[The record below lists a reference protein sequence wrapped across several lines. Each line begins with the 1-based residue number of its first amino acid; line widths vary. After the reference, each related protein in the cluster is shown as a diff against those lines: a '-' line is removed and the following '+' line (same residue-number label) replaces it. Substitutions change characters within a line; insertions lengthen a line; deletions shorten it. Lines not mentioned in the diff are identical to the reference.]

1 MPEISER
8 GMITME
14 VTSEPEYPQLRIL
27 RLTSASGPESLPREQ
42 KMSAG
47 FRLRLRWEKVKRRF
61 YKKQSAWEQLRQYV
75 SENEEEEL

>member
-1 MPEISER
+1 
-8 GMITME
+8 ME

-27 RLTSASGPESLPREQ
+27 RPTSAIGPESLPSEQ
-42 KMSAG
+42 RMSAG

-75 SENEEEEL
+75 SENAEEEL